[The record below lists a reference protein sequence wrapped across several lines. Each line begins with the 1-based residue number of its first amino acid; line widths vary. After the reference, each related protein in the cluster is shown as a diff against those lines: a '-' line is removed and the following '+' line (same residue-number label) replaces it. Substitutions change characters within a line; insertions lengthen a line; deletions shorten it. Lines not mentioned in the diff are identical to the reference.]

1 MGYTIGAVACILY
14 AAFVYYVA
22 IKRPPLII
30 RMIKKKLNKN
40 MSDDAAVIVSYV
52 FASIALAGG
61 IVLFVLAAV
70 K

>member
-1 MGYTIGAVACILY
+1 MGYTIGAIACLLY

-22 IKRPPLII
+22 IKS
-30 RMIKKKLNKN
+30 KKKLNKN
-40 MSDDAAVIVSYV
+40 MSDDAAAIVAYV

-61 IVLFVLAAV
+61 IALIILAVV

>member
-22 IKRPPLII
+22 IKRPPSII

-61 IVLFVLAAV
+61 IVLFVLAAI

>member
-1 MGYTIGAVACILY
+1 MGYVIGGIACVLY

-22 IKRPPLII
+22 IKRPPSII
-30 RMIKKKLNKN
+30 KMIKKKLNKN
-40 MSDDAAVIVSYV
+40 MSDDTAAVVSYV

>member
-1 MGYTIGAVACILY
+1 MGYIVGAIACLLY
-14 AAFVYYVA
+14 AVFVYYVA
-22 IKRPPLII
+22 IKRPPSII
-30 RMIKKKLNKN
+30 RLIKKKLNKN

-61 IVLFVLAAV
+61 IVLIVLAAV

>member
-1 MGYTIGAVACILY
+1 MGYIIGAVACVIY

-22 IKRPPLII
+22 IKRPPAII
-30 RMIKKKLNKN
+30 RLIKKKLNKN

-52 FASIALAGG
+52 FASIALSGG
-61 IVLFVLAAV
+61 IVLFVLGAY

>member
-22 IKRPPLII
+22 IKRPPSII

-40 MSDDAAVIVSYV
+40 MSDDAVVIVSYV
-52 FASIALAGG
+52 FASIALVGG

>member
-1 MGYTIGAVACILY
+1 MGYVIGGIACVLY

-22 IKRPPLII
+22 TKRPPSII

-40 MSDDAAVIVSYV
+40 MSDDATAIVSYV

-61 IVLFVLAAV
+61 IVLFVLAAI

>member
-1 MGYTIGAVACILY
+1 MGYIIGAVACIIY

-22 IKRPPLII
+22 IKRPPSII

-40 MSDDAAVIVSYV
+40 MSDDAAVIVAYV
-52 FASIALAGG
+52 FASIALVGG
-61 IVLFVLAAV
+61 IVLFVLAGV

>member
-1 MGYTIGAVACILY
+1 MGYIIGGIACMIY

-22 IKRPPLII
+22 IKRPPSII

-40 MSDDAAVIVSYV
+40 MSDDAAVIVAYV
-52 FASIALAGG
+52 FASIALIGG
-61 IVLFVLAAV
+61 IVLFVLAGV